1 MSARA
6 VREEISVLNIS
17 LGAPRT
23 RDIVHN
29 SCCEPVT
36 MASGKGTGDVE
47 LTDME
52 NRLDQIAG
60 DAPERETSPLVAD
73 STSSVP
79 GPSSA
84 TAPTASAA
92 VSAGAAASASSSSL
106 LAIVFWIT
114 MSCTVILF
122 NKYLFN
128 GVFPFPLTLTCI
140 HMAFASGVT
149 WALRG
154 AGVIEAPWFPV
165 PVLLRNVLPIGV
177 LYAASLATSNLGAAR
192 LSVSFVQM
200 IKALTPLITLGAGI
214 ALRVESFD
222 RRQVLIVAVMC
233 AGVIVASAGELLWNG
248 VGVAFQVAAV
258 CFEGSRLVVTQILL
272 QQHLPKASPLV
283 SISIFAPPCFALLLP
298 LALIWEPA
306 ALARLGASQSA
317 AIAVAAN
324 TLAAFVLNLAVVI
337 LVARTS
343 GLVLSIA
350 GIVKDVALIVA
361 SIFIFWNPVTLTQV
375 VGYTLAL
382 IGLNMYNEYKNR
394 KTDTSVT
401 ALDIARTALTNR
413 QAAFVAAGAA
423 VLYFVSAVSLAA
435 YKSAS
440 QGGGGGGDEAL
451 RVLRHLLA
459 MDG

>member
-1 MSARA
+1 
-6 VREEISVLNIS
+6 
-17 LGAPRT
+17 
-23 RDIVHN
+23 
-29 SCCEPVT
+29 
-36 MASGKGTGDVE
+36 MASGGKGSSGDVE

-52 NRLDQIAG
+52 NRLDEISG
-60 DAPERETSPLVAD
+60 EAPEREATPLVVA
-73 STSSVP
+73 V
-79 GPSSA
+79 
-84 TAPTASAA
+84 ASAA
-92 VSAGAAASASSSSL
+92 AASAPAPSAASSSSSSAAAAAASASGYSSL
-106 LAIVFWIT
+106 LAIAFWIT

-128 GVFPFPLTLTCI
+128 GVFPYPLTLTCI
-140 HMAFASGVT
+140 HMAFASSVT

-154 AGVIEAPWFPV
+154 AGAIEAPWFPM

-200 IKALTPLITLGAGI
+200 IKALRPLVTLGAGI
-214 ALRVESFD
+214 ALRVEAFD

-298 LALIWEPA
+298 LALVWEPA
-306 ALARLGASQSA
+306 ALARLSASPSA
-317 AIAVAAN
+317 ALAVAAN

-375 VGYTLAL
+375 AGYTLAL
-382 IGLNMYNEYKNR
+382 TGLNMYNEYKSR
-394 KTDTSVT
+394 KGDASVT
-401 ALDIARTALTNR
+401 ALDVLRTALTNR
-413 QAAFVAAGAA
+413 QAAFVALGPPSST
-423 VLYFVSAVSLAA
+423 LCP
-435 YKSAS
+435 KSRS
-440 QGGGGGGDEAL
+440 PPTG
-451 RVLRHLLA
+451 RPPW
-459 MDG
+459 